1 MKEQLIHIDSTFFY
15 PLSLVNYFHFLQL
28 LLHCSHTLTLLL
40 YTQIYNRSGK
50 KLDRTRHN

>member
-15 PLSLVNYFHFLQL
+15 PLSLVNYLHFLQL
-28 LLHCSHTLTLLL
+28 LLHRSHTLTLL
-40 YTQIYNRSGK
+40 YTHIYNRSGK